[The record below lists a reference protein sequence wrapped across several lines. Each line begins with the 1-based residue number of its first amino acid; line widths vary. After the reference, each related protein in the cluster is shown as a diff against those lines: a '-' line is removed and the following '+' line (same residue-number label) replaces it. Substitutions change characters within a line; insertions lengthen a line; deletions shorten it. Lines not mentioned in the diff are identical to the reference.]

1 MATALVSRHVK
12 LLSGVAYTMDAK
24 QTELQSGDEERMK
37 KEGFVYPFR
46 GRRPDTSSDFSP
58 ESLEGLAWSIC

>member
-1 MATALVSRHVK
+1 
-12 LLSGVAYTMDAK
+12 MDAK

-46 GRRPDTSSDFSP
+46 DRRPDTSSDFSP